1 MKATINK
8 LSVDL
13 VNKIAAGEVIQR
25 PSSVVKELIENSIDA
40 ASKNIK
46 LLIKDHGKTLI
57 EISDDGVGM
66 NEKDLNLCFL
76 KHTTSKISNSKDL
89 FSLTTNGFRGEA
101 ISSISSVAKIK
112 ISSSIDNTGIRKVVF
127 VENGEITKS
136 FEENGLRGT
145 TISVSSIFY
154 NIPARRK
161 FLKSDNV
168 ELRQIINE
176 FTRQSLCNPS
186 LSFSLK
192 HNNKDLFILN
202 KANLKERITRL
213 FSKNIDKKLIPV
225 DEKTDIISLSGYVFK
240 PEFLNKT
247 NSLQFFFV
255 NGRFIRN
262 SYLSHSISTA
272 YEGLIR
278 PELRPSYI
286 LFIDIPPDQVDV
298 NVHPNKIEV
307 KFENESSLYS
317 IMRASV
323 RHALGKFNI
332 SPNIDFSNNINISSP
347 KISVNKISKP
357 SIDFNTDFNPFFT
370 NEKNKIDEK
379 IDENIYSFSESVPSS
394 MDIFNEDELKKYS
407 TYSNFNFLNKFIVTK
422 TKSELL
428 IVNIKRAYQ
437 RILYERILTEMNNK
451 KNVSQTLLFP
461 VKFTFSRNNFDILH
475 KLKDTLIHLGFI
487 FEKFSNKEIEVKGIH
502 PIFNHNNLEDFFHE
516 LIEKEVLNYKNHSS
530 SINDYLA
537 KLICLSKSLKI
548 DHLVNEKEQVLLL
561 NQLFACKESKFT
573 PDNKKVFISVEE
585 NYIRN
590 KFN

>member
-1 MKATINK
+1 MRATINK
-8 LSVDL
+8 LSIDL

-46 LLIKDHGKTLI
+46 LLIKDYGKTLI
-57 EISDDGVGM
+57 EISDDGIGM

-112 ISSSIDNTGIRKVVF
+112 ISSSTDNNGIRKVLF
-127 VENGEITKS
+127 VENGEVVKS
-136 FEENGLRGT
+136 DEESGLRGT

-154 NIPARRK
+154 NVPARRK
-161 FLKSDNV
+161 FMKSDNV

-202 KANLKERITRL
+202 KSNLKERITRL

-225 DEKTDIISLSGYVFK
+225 DEKTDIVSLSGFVFK

-262 SYLSHSISTA
+262 NYLSHSISTA

-286 LFIDIPPDQVDV
+286 IFIDIPHDQVDV

-332 SPNIDFSNNINISSP
+332 SPNIDFSNNINISNP

-357 SIDFNTDFNPFFT
+357 SIDFNSDFNPFFT

-379 IDENIYSFSESVPSS
+379 IDKNIYSFSESLPSS
-394 MDIFNEDELKKYS
+394 MDIFNEDELKKSS

-461 VKFTFSRNNFDILH
+461 VKFTFSQNNFDILH

-502 PIFNHNNLEDFFHE
+502 PIFNHDNLEDFFHE

-561 NQLFACKESKFT
+561 NQLFACKESKLT

-585 NYIRN
+585 KYIKN

>member
-112 ISSSIDNTGIRKVVF
+112 ISSSIDNIGIRKVVF

-278 PELRPSYI
+278 PEFRPSYI